1 MFDRLRSGINN
12 VIKKIKIKELS
23 DKELNKVLSELRK
36 VLIKNE
42 VSIEATEAITN
53 QVKKELIG
61 VEAKRFSDPSPIIIS
76 ALRHSLLKIL
86 IADGTSIDLLEE
98 AKKYGEKSEP
108 LVILFLG
115 INGTGKT
122 TTIAKIGNLLKKNG
136 YSVVFAAADTFRA
149 GSIQQLSLHAE
160 KLGIRV
166 IKQDYGAD
174 PSAVAYD
181 AVDHAFAKGIN
192 VVLID
197 TAGRMQN
204 NENLMRELQKIKRVI
219 DPQLTLFIGDA
230 LAGNDAT
237 RQAREFHE
245 KIGISGSILTKAD
258 ADVKGG
264 AAISVTYATN
274 KPITYLGV
282 GQGYDDLVKFEP
294 EQIVNSLLPK
304 K

>member
-76 ALRHSLLKIL
+76 ALRYSLLKIL

>member
-23 DKELNKVLSELRK
+23 EKELSKVLSELQK

-42 VSIEATEAITN
+42 VSIEATETITN
-53 QVKKELIG
+53 RVKKELIG
-61 VEAKRFSDPSPIIIS
+61 VEAKRFSDPSPIIVS

-86 IADGTSIDLLEE
+86 TADGTSIDILEE
-98 AKKYGEKSEP
+98 AKRYQEKQEP
-108 LVILFLG
+108 LVVLFLG

-122 TTIAKIGNLLKKNG
+122 TTIAKIGNLLKKNS

-181 AVDHAFAKGIN
+181 AVDHAFAKGID

-219 DPQLTLFIGDA
+219 HPQLTLFVGDA

-294 EQIVNSLLPK
+294 EQIVDSLLPRK
-304 K
+304 

>member
-23 DKELNKVLSELRK
+23 EKELNKALGELRK

-42 VSIEATEAITN
+42 VSVEATEAITD
-53 QVKKELIG
+53 QVKKELLG
-61 VEAKRFSDPSPIIIS
+61 AEAKRFSDPSPIIVS

-86 IADGTSIDLLEE
+86 MADGTSIDILEE
-98 AKKYGEKSEP
+98 TKRYQEKSEP

-181 AVDHAFAKGIN
+181 AVDHAFAKGID

-237 RQAREFHE
+237 RQAREFHS

-264 AAISVTYATN
+264 ATISVTYATN

-282 GQGYDDLVKFEP
+282 GQGYDDLVRFEP
-294 EQIVNSLLPK
+294 KQIVDSLLPK

>member
-23 DKELNKVLSELRK
+23 EKELNKVLSELRK